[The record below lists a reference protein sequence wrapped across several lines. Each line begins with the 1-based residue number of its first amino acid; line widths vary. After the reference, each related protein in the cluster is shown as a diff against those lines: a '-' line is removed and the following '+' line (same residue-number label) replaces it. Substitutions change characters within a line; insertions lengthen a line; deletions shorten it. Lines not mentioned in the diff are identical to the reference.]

1 LKRERQK
8 ERGEGVGAEFGVL
21 SDGGLISSLRS
32 SGGGAESQ
40 ADEAD
45 VDALLCGW
53 RRRRRRRWRRM
64 W

>member
-1 LKRERQK
+1 
-8 ERGEGVGAEFGVL
+8 VGAEFGVL

-53 RRRRRRRWRRM
+53 RRWWRM